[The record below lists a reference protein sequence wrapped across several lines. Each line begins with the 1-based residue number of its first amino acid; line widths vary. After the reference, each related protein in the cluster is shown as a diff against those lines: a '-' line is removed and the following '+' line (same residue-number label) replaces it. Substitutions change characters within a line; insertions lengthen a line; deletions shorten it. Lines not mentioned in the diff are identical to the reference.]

1 MVALDGSERAPG
13 VCLAAVE
20 IATRFDAALYP
31 FRAILIP
38 PEFPPAAAGSHTDL
52 LPGHLID
59 AAIEDMLRIVADAA
73 PNAAV
78 APPTVRSGQPWR
90 AILAASEELN
100 ADLIVM
106 GSHGYHGLDR
116 VLGTTAGKVV
126 NLARR
131 NVLVVHNRDAELLL
145 VRKREP
151 TRSASPSSPS
161 LGSDPKRTP

>member
-1 MVALDGSERAPG
+1 MSEHTRGFIQRVLVALDGSERAPG
-13 VCLAAVE
+13 VCVAAVE
-20 IATRFDAALYP
+20 IATRFHAALYP

-38 PEFPPAAAGSHTDL
+38 PEFPPAAAGTHSDML
-52 LPGHLID
+52 SGHLID
-59 AAIEDMLRIVADAA
+59 AAVEDMLRILAESA
-73 PNAAV
+73 PKAAV

-100 ADLIVM
+100 VDLIVM

-131 NVLVVHNRDAELLL
+131 SVFVVHNRDE
-145 VRKREP
+145 E
-151 TRSASPSSPS
+151 
-161 LGSDPKRTP
+161 